1 MHPIFFHCKKLVACN
16 TVLSKYLLQNFL
28 YDRCGQNA
36 RKCISCCVITGQMF
50 QNRWD
55 HPWVIHLPT
64 LPWLYYIA
72 WLNTISSLLRELF
85 TAMESPQ
92 LTRHIT
98 ALLEEKG
105 LFFLPHPLILSAF
118 LSSQIIHSRAKSQS
132 LSLSFSVCLYG
143 SVNLPPPPLY
153 YSRLLSSPLY
163 PSRSWGGEKFMI
175 LVMFRGKA
183 GNRVAQN
190 SQSAYQCAW
199 VMRLPQ
205 LGETEMQ
212 GEKAIESRREYDD

>member
-1 MHPIFFHCKKLVACN
+1 MHPVFFHCETLVACK
-16 TVLSKYLLQNFL
+16 TVHSKYLLQNFL
-28 YDRCGQNA
+28 YGRCAQKA
-36 RKCISCCVITGQMF
+36 WKCISCCVITGQMF
-50 QNRWD
+50 QTRWD
-55 HPWVIHLPT
+55 QPWVLRLPT

-72 WLNTISSLLRELF
+72 WLNTVSSLLRELF
-85 TAMESPQ
+85 TAKESPQ

-98 ALLEEKG
+98 SLLEEKE
-105 LFFLPHPLILSAF
+105 LFFLPHPLILSTF

-132 LSLSFSVCLYG
+132 LSLSFSACLYG

-153 YSRLLSSPLY
+153 YSRLLSSPFH

-175 LVMFRGKA
+175 LVIFRGKA

-205 LGETEMQ
+205 LERLKYR
-212 GEKAIESRREYDD
+212 EKKQ